1 MVIWNAILNKKP
13 IDSKLVTCK
22 TIQTVNLINAYS
34 EIHWYSV
41 ASVLNTKK
49 YNPDH
54 FKSNFSHLMIQPIY
68 PGDVTLIMRTE
79 FSNFLLNE
87 EYREERKVD
96 PYTKTYL
103 GCVFLWLIIKNLKQ
117 MSVLITLKY
126 LIWKAFKK

>member
-1 MVIWNAILNKKP
+1 MVIRNAVLNKKP
-13 IDSKLVTCK
+13 IDSKLVTFK

-34 EIHWYSV
+34 EIHWYSN

-54 FKSNFSHLMIQPIY
+54 LKSNFSHLTIQPIY
-68 PGDVTLIMRTE
+68 LGDVTLIMRTE
-79 FSNFLLNE
+79 FSNLLLNE
-87 EYREERKVD
+87 EYHEERKVD

-103 GCVFLWLIIKNLKQ
+103 GFVFLWLIIKNLKH
-117 MSVLITLKY
+117 MSVIITLKY